1 MTEPTKR
8 LGRPPSGNALSPAER
23 QRRYRERQK
32 AKAPD
37 PGETLRLKGMLEE
50 LRKECE
56 RLSGKIISLEAGI
69 KSRDR
74 DIARRAKEIDAKTA
88 ENHRLAQMV
97 SELKAAA
104 APRPESPVI
113 ERPAVSYRQR
123 RRSS

>member
-32 AKAPD
+32 AKATD
-37 PGETLRLKGMLEE
+37 PGEVLRLRGLVDE

-56 RLSGKIISLEAGI
+56 RLAGKVITLESGI
-69 KSRDR
+69 KARDR
-74 DIARRAKEIDAKTA
+74 DIERRSREVDAKTA

-97 SELKAAA
+97 SELRAAA
-104 APRPESPVI
+104 APRPEPA
-113 ERPAVSYRQR
+113 EPAVSYRR
-123 RRSS
+123 RR